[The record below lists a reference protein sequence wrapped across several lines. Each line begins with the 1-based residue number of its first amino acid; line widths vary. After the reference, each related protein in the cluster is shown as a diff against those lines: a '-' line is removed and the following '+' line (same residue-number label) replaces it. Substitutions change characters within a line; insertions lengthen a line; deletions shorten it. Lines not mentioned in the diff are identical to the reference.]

1 MFDAFAIVAFVLALL
16 PFLMYLRNLREFRR
30 PEPAAGEVPHLSVLI
45 PARNEEGGIA
55 ACVEAVLVSRA
66 VTLEVIVLD
75 DGSTDRTAEIVREIA
90 ARDPRVRLEPAPPL
104 PPGWAGK
111 QHACYALSQLA
122 KYDAFAFLDADVRLS
137 DTALSR
143 MHGFRLTS
151 GAALVSGFP
160 RQETT
165 TILEVLVVP
174 LINWLLLSYL
184 PIHRMRAS
192 SQTGLGAGCGQWFL
206 TTREAYQKAGGHEA
220 VKGSFH
226 DGIMLP
232 RAYRAVGLK
241 TDLCDG
247 TADATCRMYRSAG
260 QVWNGFA
267 KNAREGMAG
276 STQIWIWTMLLFCG
290 HVLPFVLLPFFD
302 RLNDVSW
309 LLPPAC
315 VMSMTPRIDAA
326 FRFRQPLLGALL
338 HPVAVLGLL
347 AIQWY
352 AAARAWLGTPV
363 GWKGRPK
370 PMSEVAT

>member
-90 ARDPRVRLEPAPPL
+90 ARDPRVRLELAPPL

-122 KYDAFAFLDADVRLS
+122 KSDTIVFLDADVRLG

-160 RQETT
+160 RQEAK
-165 TILEVLVVP
+165 TILELHIVP

-184 PIHRMRAS
+184 PIHRMRTS
-192 SQTGLGAGCGQWFL
+192 LQPGLGAGCGQWFL
-206 TTREAYQKAGGHEA
+206 TTREAYRKVGGHEA
-220 VKGSFH
+220 VKESFH
-226 DGIMLP
+226 DGITLP

-241 TDLCDG
+241 TDFC
-247 TADATCRMYRSAG
+247 DATHDAKCRMYRTAG

-276 STQIWIWTMLLFCG
+276 SVQIWIWTLLLFGG
-290 HVLPFVLLPFFD
+290 HVLPFALLPFFD
-302 RLNDVSW
+302 RLNDLSW

-315 VMSMTPRIDAA
+315 AMSMIPRIDAA
-326 FRFRQPLLGALL
+326 FRFRQPLFGVLL
-338 HPVAVLGLL
+338 HPAAVVGLL
-347 AIQWY
+347 SIQWC
-352 AAARAWLGTPV
+352 AAAWAWLGTPA

-370 PMSEVAT
+370 PVAEGRT